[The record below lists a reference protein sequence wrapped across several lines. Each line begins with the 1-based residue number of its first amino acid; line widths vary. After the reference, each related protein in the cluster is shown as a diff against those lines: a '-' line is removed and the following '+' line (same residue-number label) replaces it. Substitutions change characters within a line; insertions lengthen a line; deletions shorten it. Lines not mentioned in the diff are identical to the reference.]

1 MEPKQ
6 LIEHDWFRD
15 NDRLQGNRLMD
26 CNFTT
31 QQSKDAISEAWDK
44 VEFLSHFE
52 IFFLLF
58 NTKYVMPI
66 CDPH

>member
-26 CNFTT
+26 CDFTT

-44 VEFLSHFE
+44 VEFWL
-52 IFFLLF
+52 
-58 NTKYVMPI
+58 
-66 CDPH
+66 